1 MADISSKVRL
11 VVSDVDG
18 TLVGADCVMGE
29 GIRQLAQ
36 LLSEQHIAFTL
47 ASGRPVGM
55 LEEYKKALNIT
66 LPVVASNG
74 AAGHDGEKF
83 IWEEL
88 LPADAVRRTVEEADR
103 MGLAVFLT
111 DENTEGV
118 YRQNDYIRRKSQESG
133 LYKHLIHPEGC
144 SKGTGVALVFL
155 PLRS

>member
-1 MADISSKVRL
+1 MIKKVGREKDAEAKIQYNLRRKSFAEVWISRWEADMADISSKVRL

-66 LPVVASNG
+66 RSGGPRRREIYLGRASSGRCGETHSGGGGPYGACCLP
-74 AAGHDGEKF
+74 
-83 IWEEL
+83 
-88 LPADAVRRTVEEADR
+88 DR
-103 MGLAVFLT
+103 
-111 DENTEGV
+111 
-118 YRQNDYIRRKSQESG
+118 
-133 LYKHLIHPEGC
+133 
-144 SKGTGVALVFL
+144 
-155 PLRS
+155 

>member
-18 TLVGADCVMGE
+18 TLVSADCVMGE

-74 AAGHDGEKF
+74 AAGRREIYLGRASSGRCGETHSGGGGPYGACC
-83 IWEEL
+83 
-88 LPADAVRRTVEEADR
+88 LPDR
-103 MGLAVFLT
+103 
-111 DENTEGV
+111 
-118 YRQNDYIRRKSQESG
+118 
-133 LYKHLIHPEGC
+133 
-144 SKGTGVALVFL
+144 
-155 PLRS
+155 

>member
-103 MGLAVFLT
+103 MGYRYFSDLQEAVDAALA
-111 DENTEGV
+111 E
-118 YRQNDYIRRKSQESG
+118 R
-133 LYKHLIHPEGC
+133 PEGRV
-144 SKGTGVALVFL
+144 GIL
-155 PLRS
+155 PRGGDCLPYEIGSVSVG